1 MDDDDPV
8 EHARER
14 RIRQNPHDRR
24 VIIVL
29 FQECDDPFDNFLL
42 LPRIEARKGAI
53 EDVIVGL
60 ADQRPCEIELLPLEW
75 PEPLAAGAEVE
86 IQTHRKHTLIDALLA
101 HDLGHDVGD
110 AP

>member
-42 LPRIEARKGAI
+42 LPRIEAGKGR
-53 EDVIVGL
+53 L
-60 ADQRPCEIELLPLEW
+60 K
-75 PEPLAAGAEVE
+75 
-86 IQTHRKHTLIDALLA
+86 T
-101 HDLGHDVGD
+101 
-110 AP
+110 